1 MAIVVWVGSYVAI
14 FWWACMKYIIRWLY
28 VAFHT
33 VFYSGQAVT
42 TPVSAASSGAAEVA
56 KTAAAAAVGAAGA
69 AAAVGAAGAAAGAL
83 SNAVPERVASMG
95 ETSISLL
102 YNEDPLHIH
111 IQTLTYLHIRAY
123 PVYPV

>member
-1 MAIVVWVGSYVAI
+1 
-14 FWWACMKYIIRWLY
+14 MKYIIRWLY

-56 KTAAAAAVGAAGA
+56 KTAA